1 MRIVSWYK
9 PRTMAGQMIL
19 VLSLSL
25 SLLLVILAALEFSK
39 QETVLETALSRNNL
53 NKIQSLFK
61 VLDTL
66 NTKQITNLLALTST
80 CHRGQSLTQTPYPTA
95 QQSVETIEI
104 KMRLIRGLNLEENQV
119 QVDHVILTQK
129 DFSYAKCKQE
139 DMNFPIEGLVISI
152 KLSSGHW
159 FNSEIHPHELHLLQD
174 ILYWAKWS
182 GIAFFFIGGIAI
194 FFISHL
200 NKPLGNL
207 TRAANEFAKGLKI
220 SKVEEIG
227 PPDIRRTIQSFNA
240 MQQQVTDEINRRTT
254 TLAAISHDIRT
265 PLTALRI
272 KAELIDDEQD
282 RESLISSI
290 NKMEKVTASALEFLK
305 GENRTEPMRNV
316 ELSTLL
322 ESECLDFSELGE
334 NVRYLGEHSILQ
346 LCRPEALARAARN
359 LIENA
364 IKFSGA
370 AVVRLTTDNNSV
382 TISVLDNGPGIP
394 EENIDLVIKPFNRL
408 SKARES
414 DKGGFGLGLA
424 IVEAIAQGH
433 NTHLTLEPNQP
444 TGLIASIKLNR
455 QS

>member
-1 MRIVSWYK
+1 MKIISWFK

-19 VLSLSL
+19 VLFLSL
-25 SLLLVILAALEFSK
+25 TLLLMTLAALEFSK
-39 QETVLETALSRNNL
+39 QETVLETALNRNNL
-53 NKIQSLFK
+53 NKIQLLFK

-66 NTKQITNLLALTST
+66 NTEQTTNLLELTSS
-80 CHRGQSLTQTPYPTA
+80 CHRGQSLTQSPYPTA
-95 QQSVETIEI
+95 QQSVETMEI
-104 KMRLIRGLNLEENQV
+104 KMRLRQELNLEENQIR
-119 QVDHVILTQK
+119 VDHVIMTQK
-129 DFSYAKCKQE
+129 DFSYDKCKKE
-139 DMNFPIEGLVISI
+139 DMEFPFEGLVISI
-152 KLSSGHW
+152 KLSSGLW
-159 FNSEIHPHELHLLQD
+159 FNSEIHPHELHIVQD
-174 ILYWAKWS
+174 ILFWTKWS
-182 GIAFFFIGGIAI
+182 GIAFLFIGGVAI

-207 TRAANEFAKGLKI
+207 SRAANEFAKGLKI

-227 PPDIRRTIQSFNA
+227 PPDIKRTIQSFNA

-272 KAELIDDEQD
+272 KVELIDDEQN

-305 GENRTEPMRNV
+305 GENRSEPIRNV

-322 ESECLDFSELGE
+322 ESECMDFSELGE
-334 NVRYLGEHSILQ
+334 NVRYVGEHDIQQ
-346 LCRPEALARAARN
+346 LCRPEALARAIRN

-364 IKFSGA
+364 IKYGGA
-370 AVVRLTTDNNSV
+370 AVVHLTTDNNFI
-382 TISVLDNGPGIP
+382 TISVSDNGPGIP
-394 EENIDLVIKPFNRL
+394 EEDIDSVIKPFNRL

-433 NTHLTLEPNQP
+433 NTHLTLETNHP
-444 TGLIASIKLNR
+444 TGLVASIKLNR
-455 QS
+455 QN